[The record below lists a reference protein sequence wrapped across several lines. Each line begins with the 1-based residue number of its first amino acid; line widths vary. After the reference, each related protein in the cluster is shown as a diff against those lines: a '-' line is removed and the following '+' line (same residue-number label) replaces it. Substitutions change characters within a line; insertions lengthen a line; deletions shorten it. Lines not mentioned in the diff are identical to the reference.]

1 MKPSI
6 ISSFAAGLLLAAAVS
21 SVAYFVTKEDA
32 PKAAETTA
40 TNTTA
45 TEESTEGVETTP
57 TVEEMQD
64 ILSSSGYVVQTKEA
78 AEKAE
83 SDWQKKVD
91 SAEEKASEGKESN
104 GDVVY
109 RTAIYVSNGMTSIDV
124 GNALKDADIIKM
136 SGFEFSKEVEKK
148 GVEKYLKPGSYKIDS
163 SMSTNK
169 IISTIFQKQ

>member
-40 TNTTA
+40 TNTPA
-45 TEESTEGVETTP
+45 TEENSEGVETTP

-91 SAEEKASEGKESN
+91 AAEEKASETESN
-104 GDVVY
+104 GDVVF
-109 RTAIYVSNGMTSIDV
+109 RTSIYVSNGMTSIDV

>member
-6 ISSFAAGLLLAAAVS
+6 ISSFAAGLLLAAAIS
-21 SVAYFVTKEDA
+21 SVAYYVTKGET
-32 PKAAETTA
+32 PKAAEPATPAATED
-40 TNTTA
+40 TNTEA
-45 TEESTEGVETTP
+45 VETTP
-57 TVEEMQD
+57 TVKEMEE
-64 ILSSSGYVVQTKEA
+64 LLASSGYVVQTKEE
-78 AEKAE
+78 AEKKE
-83 SDWQKKVD
+83 TEWQEKVD
-91 SAEEKASEGKESN
+91 AAKEKASENAKSN

-109 RTAIYVSNGMTSIDV
+109 RTSIYVSNGMTSIDV

-136 SGFEFSKEVEKK
+136 SGFEFSKKVEDK

>member
-1 MKPSI
+1 MKPST
-6 ISSFAAGLLLAAAVS
+6 ISSFAAGLLLAAAIS
-21 SVAYFVTKEDA
+21 SVAYYVTKEDT
-32 PKAAETTA
+32 PKAAEPATTA
-40 TNTTA
+40 VTEDTNTEA
-45 TEESTEGVETTP
+45 VKTP
-57 TVEEMQD
+57 TVEEMEE
-64 ILSSSGYVVQTKEA
+64 LLASSGYVVQTKEE
-78 AEKAE
+78 AEKTE
-83 SDWQKKVD
+83 TQWQEKVD
-91 SAEEKASEGKESN
+91 AAKKSASEDTESN

-109 RTAIYVSNGMTSIDV
+109 RTSIYVSNGMTSIDV